1 MGFRVRGFGMRGMEV
16 ILSLAF
22 NIWSMGKSKV

>member
-1 MGFRVRGFGMRGMEV
+1 MPEVMV

-22 NIWSMGKSKV
+22 NS